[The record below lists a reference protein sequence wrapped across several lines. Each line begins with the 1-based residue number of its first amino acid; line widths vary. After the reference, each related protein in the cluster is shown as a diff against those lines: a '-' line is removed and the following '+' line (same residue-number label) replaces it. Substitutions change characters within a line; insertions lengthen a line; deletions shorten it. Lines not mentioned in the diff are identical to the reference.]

1 MKALTAAEMRE
12 VDRLTTERHGISQLQ
27 LMETAGNKAADI
39 VWRIVA
45 GRERVRVCV
54 LCGKGNNGGDGFV
67 AARRLKDSGVAV
79 QVILFGR
86 VEDVRG
92 DASANLARWR
102 AAGNEVNLVNEIADW
117 QRLWPTVA
125 SATVFVDALLGTGLR
140 GAPTGAIAC
149 AITEINNLSRHCT
162 APTPALILAIDTPS
176 GLPSDGEA
184 APGPLL
190 TAHRTVTFT
199 APKIGQLISSNAD
212 ACGALEVVSI
222 GSPASL
228 AEEIGGSKIRWI
240 DASEF
245 AALPLVRSWN
255 SNKGRYGHV
264 LLVAGSAGKSGAAIL
279 ASLGALRAGAG
290 LVTAAVPAPIQSIL
304 AAAHPEYMTETLETT
319 PDGAIAANN
328 LRSGTFAR
336 IAEGKSVLAV
346 GPGLGTAPETR
357 EFVSNLVRETSLPLV
372 LDADALNAFAGHANL
387 LRQRRSSFLAVTPHP
402 GEMARL
408 LGCTTAQVE
417 ADRVRIAGDAARD
430 WNAHVILKGFHTLV
444 ASPDGR
450 IFVNTT
456 GNPGLAKG
464 GTGDVLTGVL
474 SALIAQFAAQFTAE
488 FTAEFTDDA
497 PLRALALGVHLHGLA
512 ADLLAARDQDRSG
525 MLAGEVANEI
535 PAARSRLIRELQF
548 GA

>member
-1 MKALTAAEMRE
+1 MKCR
-12 VDRLTTERHGISQLQ
+12 
-27 LMETAGNKAADI
+27 
-39 VWRIVA
+39 
-45 GRERVRVCV
+45 
-54 LCGKGNNGGDGFV
+54 
-67 AARRLKDSGVAV
+67 
-79 QVILFGR
+79 
-86 VEDVRG
+86 
-92 DASANLARWR
+92 
-102 AAGNEVNLVNEIADW
+102 W

-290 LVTAAVPAPIQSIL
+290 LVTTAVPAPIQSIL

-319 PDGAIAANN
+319 PDGAIAATICEAAR
-328 LRSGTFAR
+328 LRASRKGSQFWLSDQA
-336 IAEGKSVLAV
+336 SVRRRK
-346 GPGLGTAPETR
+346 R
-357 EFVSNLVRETSLPLV
+357 ESLSATSLEKPRWPLV
-372 LDADALNAFAGHANL
+372 LDADALNAFAGLPICFASAAPRFSL
-387 LRQRRSSFLAVTPHP
+387 LRPHP

-444 ASPDGR
+444 ASPDGQ

-474 SALIAQFAAQFTAE
+474 SALIAQFAAQFTVE

-497 PLRALALGVHLHGLA
+497 PLRALALGFISTGLPPIC
-512 ADLLAARDQDRSG
+512 LLLVTRPLRYVG
-525 MLAGEVANEI
+525 R
-535 PAARSRLIRELQF
+535 RSRQRNSRRS
-548 GA
+548 